1 MRGANPLGSAPDVAR
16 SGGGSLADEGQV
28 VAKIVLR
35 RWQGHVAA
43 AAILVLAA
51 SVAAAGGVTPAGPAQ
66 RTAAGG
72 PVGGTSRQIEVA
84 AEGSSSVDS
93 TGSTDAGQQAATSG
107 SGGSVIAGGRQ
118 KIYDQ
123 GVSDTEIK
131 IGGSTFTSGPAAVY
145 GEQIAVG
152 FTAGVQYINDRG
164 GVNGR
169 RISLKLYDDGA
180 DPAKQLANTK
190 RLLEVDKVFAL
201 SMVYAA
207 SVGPYVA
214 QSKVPVYHL
223 GQFDD
228 EFTNPYWFPVGGPQ
242 RLASYHLSNFGAKK
256 LGVKSVAVFY
266 LDAGSNNFSRAYA
279 EDVATDWKA
288 YGVDVPVLAPFAVD
302 QTSCSDAIGK
312 ARDAGVDF
320 IQFEIDAGKVINC
333 GVEAQIQG
341 YKPPK
346 GWGGYLIGVPVIHEA
361 LGDFSKG
368 MYAFDAFGALYDN
381 PDYKAYVAKVSSKTE
396 SYSSVTMSYFVSALL
411 MRDSLAKL
419 GDNITR
425 ERLAQV
431 LNGFTNWRPGLS
443 DDPNQPIWTWSPSCH
458 VALKGGY
465 VIQIQKHDDKLK
477 WTQITPQ
484 LQTTPVPPGQT
495 PPARFSGC
503 NIFER

>member
-1 MRGANPLGSAPDVAR
+1 M
-16 SGGGSLADEGQV
+16 ADRAQV
-28 VAKIVLR
+28 VTRAGLR

-43 AAILVLAA
+43 VAILVLAA
-51 SVAAAGGVTPAGPAQ
+51 SVAAAGGVTPAGPTL

-72 PVGGTSRQIEVA
+72 PVTDASRQA
-84 AEGSSSVDS
+84 NTSAEGASPVD
-93 TGSTDAGQQAATSG
+93 TAAAVGARQQGGNQGAGGAT
-107 SGGSVIAGGRQ
+107 IAGGRQ
-118 KIYDQ
+118 RTYDQ

-152 FTAGVQYINDRG
+152 FTAGVQYVNDHG

-214 QSKVPVYHL
+214 QSKVPVFHL

-228 EFTNPYWFPVGGPQ
+228 EFTNPYWFPMGGPQ
-242 RLASYHLSNFGAKK
+242 RLASYQLSNFGVKK
-256 LGVKSVAVFY
+256 LGVKSVAIFY

-279 EDVATDWKA
+279 EDVASDWKA

-312 ARDAGVDF
+312 ASAAKVDF

-333 GVEAQIQG
+333 GVEAQVQG

-361 LGDFSKG
+361 LGDYSIG

-381 PDYKAYVAKVSSKTE
+381 PDYKAYVAKVSSKTAA
-396 SYSSVTMSYFVSALL
+396 YSSVTMSYFLAALL

-425 ERLAQV
+425 ARLADV
-431 LNGFTNWRPGLS
+431 LNHTTNWRPGLS
-443 DDPNQPIWTWSPSCH
+443 NDPNQPTWSWSPSCH

-465 VIQIQKHDDKLK
+465 VIQIQKHDGNLK

-484 LQTTPVPPGQT
+484 LLTTPVPPGQS
-495 PPARFSGC
+495 PPARFGGC
-503 NIFER
+503 SIFDR

>member
-1 MRGANPLGSAPDVAR
+1 M
-16 SGGGSLADEGQV
+16 ADGGQV
-28 VAKIVLR
+28 GTKGGLR

-43 AAILVLAA
+43 VAILVLAA
-51 SVAAAGGVTPAGPAQ
+51 SVAAAGGVTPAGPTL

-72 PVGGTSRQIEVA
+72 PVADALDPAQSAADGTTTGDTT
-84 AEGSSSVDS
+84 GSSG
-93 TGSTDAGQQAATSG
+93 TAPQTG
-107 SGGSVIAGGRQ
+107 SGGSGGSAVPGGQQ
-118 KIYDQ
+118 KTYDQ

-152 FTAGVQYINDRG
+152 FTAGVQYINDNG

-214 QSKVPVYHL
+214 QSKVPVFHL

-228 EFTNPYWFPVGGPQ
+228 EFTNPYWFPMGGPQ
-242 RLASYHLSNFGAKK
+242 RLASYQLSSFGVKK

-279 EDVATDWKA
+279 EDVASDWRA

-312 ARDAGVDF
+312 ASAAKVDF

-333 GVEAQIQG
+333 GVEAQVQG

-361 LGDFSKG
+361 LGDFSIG

-381 PDYKAYVAKVSSKTE
+381 PDYKAYVAKVSSKTA
-396 SYSSVTMSYFVSALL
+396 SYSSVTMSYFLAALL

-425 ERLAQV
+425 ARLADV
-431 LNGFTNWRPGLS
+431 LNHTTNWRPGLS
-443 DDPNQPIWTWSPSCH
+443 NDANQPTWSWSPSCH

-465 VIQIQKHDDKLK
+465 VIQIQKHEGNLK

-484 LQTTPVPPGQT
+484 LLSTPVPPGQN
-495 PPARFSGC
+495 PPARFGGC
-503 NIFER
+503 SIFDR